1 VFALTGGFKKMR
13 REDNT
18 LFALPGVFKKLW
30 LFSKGW
36 LLKAA

>member
-1 VFALTGGFKKMR
+1 LFALTGGFKKIR
-13 REDNT
+13 CEDKT
-18 LFALPGVFKKLW
+18 LFALLGVFKKLW